1 MTQRVWGAAKTDFS
15 GGLGSPILTA
25 MMRRFVLWGACVAG
39 VTGAAWAD
47 PVPVIS
53 YGVTDGGAGA
63 ALARATAA
71 LGADALG
78 GTALRDALG
87 SRFGRF
93 APREDTLGN
102 ARAEISAGWDA
113 YFRSGPRAARR
124 RLSDAVTAME
134 AAGDALALRD
144 DNRGAYLRAVGM
156 LARID
161 LEARH
166 NDDAEGW
173 ARRGLRLDP
182 GWSLPTS
189 DFPPPVQAL
198 VTRLRGAEPARGEG
212 RLVVRLPREG
222 CGVTVDG
229 TALPGT
235 AREPARVIAAGTHR
249 VWAVC
254 EGPSRV
260 REVVVRAG
268 ETSTAVIDPALDAR
282 LQLSESA
289 SLVYTSAR
297 DQDALLLTDLAALG
311 LSLGAPRVVA
321 VNANGARV
329 VEVAGARLVGEVEA
343 SRGDFADA
351 LRALREGR
359 AVATTVT
366 TAAPTR
372 EAPAA
377 VARASSGPGAAPWA
391 LVGTGGGLVA
401 AGVVLWV
408 LRSGAYDDLSA
419 RCPFVDGAPACP
431 DADSLRLA
439 GEDRDRANL
448 YQGLSIG
455 AFAAGGVAIT
465 SGLLWY
471 ALGGRTTERVTV
483 SAGLRGGSVTVR
495 W

>member
-1 MTQRVWGAAKTDFS
+1 MDFS
-15 GGLGSPILTA
+15 GGAGSPILSV

-39 VTGAAWAD
+39 VTGVAGAD
-47 PVPVIS
+47 PVPVIA
-53 YGVTDGGAGA
+53 YGVTEGAAGA
-63 ALARATAA
+63 TAERAAA
-71 LGADALG
+71 AVGTDALG
-78 GTALRDALG
+78 GTALRDALLA
-87 SRFGRF
+87 RFGRF
-93 APREDTLGN
+93 APREDALGG

-113 YFRSGPRAARR
+113 YFRSGPRASRR

-144 DNRGAYLRAVGM
+144 DNRAAYLRALGM

-166 NDDAEGW
+166 NDDADGW

-182 GWSLPTS
+182 GWVPPAS
-189 DFPPPVQAL
+189 DFPPPVLAL
-198 VTRLRGAEPARGEG
+198 VTRLRSAEPARGEG

-229 TALPGT
+229 AAMPGT

-268 ETSTAVIDPALDAR
+268 ETSTVVIDPALDAR
-282 LQLSESA
+282 LQLGERA

-297 DQDALLLTDLAALG
+297 DQDALLLTDAAALG
-311 LSLGAPRVVA
+311 AALDATRVVA
-321 VNANGARV
+321 VNASGARL
-329 VEVAGARLVGEVEA
+329 VEVAGARMVGEVEA

-359 AVATTVT
+359 AVTTTVT

-377 VARASSGPGAAPWA
+377 MARASSGPGAAPWA
-391 LVGTGGGLVA
+391 LVGTGGALVA
-401 AGVVLWV
+401 AGAVLWV
-408 LRSGAYDDLSA
+408 LRSGAYDDLNA

-431 DADSLRLA
+431 DAETLRLA
-439 GEDRDRANL
+439 GEDRERANL

-471 ALGGRTTERVTV
+471 ALGGRTTERMTV

>member
-1 MTQRVWGAAKTDFS
+1 M
-15 GGLGSPILTA
+15 
-25 MMRRFVLWGACVAG
+25 
-39 VTGAAWAD
+39 
-47 PVPVIS
+47 
-53 YGVTDGGAGA
+53 
-63 ALARATAA
+63 
-71 LGADALG
+71 GADALG
-78 GTALRDALG
+78 GTALRDALLA
-87 SRFGRF
+87 RFGRF
-93 APREDTLGN
+93 APREDALAGS
-102 ARAEISAGWDA
+102 RAEISAGWDA
-113 YFRSGPRAARR
+113 YFRSGPRASRR

-144 DNRGAYLRAVGM
+144 DNRAAYLRALGM

-166 NDDAEGW
+166 NDDAEAW

-182 GWSLPTS
+182 GWSLPAS
-189 DFPPPVQAL
+189 DFPPPVPAL

-229 TALPGT
+229 AAMPGT

-249 VWAVC
+249 VWATC

-268 ETSTAVIDPALDAR
+268 ETRTVVIDPALDAR
-282 LQLSESA
+282 LQLGERA

-297 DQDALLLTDLAALG
+297 DQDALLLTDMAALG
-311 LSLGAPRVVA
+311 AALDATRVVA
-321 VNANGARV
+321 VNAGGARV
-329 VEVAGARLVGEVEA
+329 VEVAGARLAGEVEA

-359 AVATTVT
+359 AAATTVT
-366 TAAPTR
+366 AAAPTR

-377 VARASSGPGAAPWA
+377 VARVSSGPGAAPWG
-391 LVGTGGGLVA
+391 LVGGGGALVA

-408 LRSGAYDDLSA
+408 LRSGAYDDLGA

-431 DADSLRLA
+431 DGESLRLG

-448 YQGLSIG
+448 YQGLAIG

-465 SGLLWY
+465 SGLLWF